1 MDILAKTYSM
11 NISENKY
18 WYQLNNWEGGE
29 GMFAKEVEK
38 NGRSAQRKIKAK
50 WKFKGSNKSKL

>member
-1 MDILAKTYSM
+1 LG
-11 NISENKY
+11 
-18 WYQLNNWEGGE
+18 GGE